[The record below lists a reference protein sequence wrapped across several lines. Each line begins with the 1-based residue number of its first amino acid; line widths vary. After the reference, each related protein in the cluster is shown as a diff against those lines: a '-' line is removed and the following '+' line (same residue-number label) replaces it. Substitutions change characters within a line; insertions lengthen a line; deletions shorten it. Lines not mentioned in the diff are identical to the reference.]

1 MIWERD
7 YMRRRSDAKG
17 DANAADTAHA
27 EGSASDGPIDIFA
40 GLQRLPL
47 HSQPP
52 STKASD
58 DSKTGNSARTL
69 GSSVPLATGQP
80 ELLLNRVLAKHPR
93 FLWYAAIAI
102 LGIIIGI
109 LLGRKL

>member
-17 DANAADTAHA
+17 DADAADTT
-27 EGSASDGPIDIFA
+27 DPTDIFA
-40 GLQRLPL
+40 GIQQQPL
-47 HSQPP
+47 HSQAPP
-52 STKASD
+52 TASD
-58 DSKTGNSARTL
+58 DSKTRNSVITL
-69 GSSVPLATGQP
+69 GSSVPQAAGQP
-80 ELLLNRVLAKHPR
+80 ELPLNRLLAKYPR
-93 FLWYAAIAI
+93 FFWYAAIAI